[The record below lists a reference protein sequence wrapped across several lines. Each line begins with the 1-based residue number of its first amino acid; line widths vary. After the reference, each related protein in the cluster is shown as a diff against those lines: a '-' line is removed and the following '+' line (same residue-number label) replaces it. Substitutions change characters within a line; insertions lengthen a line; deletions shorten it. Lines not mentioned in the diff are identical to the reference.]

1 MLNSQPQ
8 RPMASS
14 WAQGYVESIQRLPPP
29 LLLTH
34 TVQFTVAQE
43 SEYPDH
49 RKQLIL
55 ETVDGGAST
64 LK

>member
-1 MLNSQPQ
+1 
-8 RPMASS
+8 MASS